1 MAASAQQVD
10 SLVRAGIES
19 LGYELVCVELLNRR
33 DAVLRLYVDAPDGVG
48 VKDCEAVSRYVSGV
62 LDVNEPMTSKY
73 SLEVSSP
80 GADRPLI
87 TVAHFERF
95 IGEEA
100 NVQLRQPVEG
110 RKNFRGEICRMVDEA
125 VELKVD
131 GNLVVVPLDAI
142 RRARLVP
149 SFVESGLN

>member
-33 DAVLRLYVDAPDGVG
+33 DAVLRLYVDGPAGVG

-62 LDVNEPMTSKY
+62 LDVNEPMASNY
-73 SLEVSSP
+73 NLEVSSP

-87 TVAHFERF
+87 TAAHFDRF
-95 IGEEA
+95 VGEEA

-110 RKNFRGEICRMVDEA
+110 RKNFRGEICRVKDGS
-125 VELKVD
+125 VELTVD
-131 GNLVVVPLDAI
+131 GNPIVVPLDAI

>member
-33 DAVLRLYVDAPDGVG
+33 DAVLRLYVDGPDGVG
-48 VKDCEAVSRYVSGV
+48 VKDCVAVSRYVSGV
-62 LDVNEPMTSKY
+62 LDVNEPMASQY
-73 SLEVSSP
+73 NLEVSSP

-87 TVAHFERF
+87 TAAHFDRF
-95 IGEEA
+95 VGEEA

-110 RKNFRGEICRMVDEA
+110 RKNFRGEIGRVKDGT
-125 VELKVD
+125 VELTVD
-131 GNLVVVPLDAI
+131 GNLIVVPLDAI